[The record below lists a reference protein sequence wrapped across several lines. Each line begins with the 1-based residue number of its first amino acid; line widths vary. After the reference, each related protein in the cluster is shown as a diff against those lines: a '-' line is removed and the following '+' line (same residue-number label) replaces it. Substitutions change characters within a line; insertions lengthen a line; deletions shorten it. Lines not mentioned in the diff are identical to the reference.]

1 MKFIDS
7 LRNAQELDVCPKCC
21 NLKRT
26 VRIESCV
33 AVLLF
38 FILVNRIWESCHPG
52 LAMGSLMSLQ
62 LAFRV
67 KEKSMLTFLFSLS
80 LSLSC
85 RWLHTNRYDFFL
97 KPNVTQLYSVL
108 SAPPWFRT
116 FFLKKTLLVCL
127 CFYEGKCLYGKTI
140 RFD

>member
-1 MKFIDS
+1 M
-7 LRNAQELDVCPKCC
+7 
-21 NLKRT
+21 
-26 VRIESCV
+26 

-80 LSLSC
+80 LCLCLVGGFTLTGMNFFKSLMS
-85 RWLHTNRYDFFL
+85 
-97 KPNVTQLYSVL
+97 PNFILFSLLPLGSGHY
-108 SAPPWFRT
+108 F
-116 FFLKKTLLVCL
+116 KKTLLVCL

-140 RFD
+140 HFE